1 MKIKW
6 LFLFSLFT
14 FSALAGTP
22 LLGQEDTEG
31 QIEEEEEETL
41 PCRTSM
47 K

>member
-6 LFLFSLFT
+6 LFLLTFFT
-14 FSALAGTP
+14 FSALSGTS

-41 PCRTSM
+41 PCKISM